1 MGCDKAEQVWEMAGL
16 WENLHVS
23 IQNATDFAIF
33 VFNVITN
40 MQQHKVI
47 DFAMMMWCI

>member
-1 MGCDKAEQVWEMAGL
+1 MGDGRAVGE
-16 WENLHVS
+16 
-23 IQNATDFAIF
+23 FACFNTKCNRFCNF